1 MDFVEMFTLDNF
13 SVLKSILKLKLS
25 NNRTNNIPA
34 IFDAKINAK
43 LMDIFTFTATSLSK

>member
-1 MDFVEMFTLDNF
+1 MNVYITLVE
-13 SVLKSILKLKLS
+13 SIKLTLS
-25 NNRTNNIPA
+25 NNNVPA